1 MFWVFLADGCLFY
14 AKRKSRD
21 PLKNRLLEKARS
33 AAVRERDMV
42 CDGERGKLV
51 VDQDTCGTLRE

>member
-1 MFWVFLADGCLFY
+1 MFWLFSVDDCLFY
-14 AKRKSRD
+14 AERKSRD
-21 PLKNRLLEKARS
+21 PAKNRLLEKARS
-33 AAVRERDMV
+33 AVRERDMV